1 MAARDMDPHSQ
12 VETALNEGRPIEA
25 QYVRQGKR
33 NYRIVWVLA
42 IALLLAALATFGAWM
57 MRAGDL
63 ASTNDATG
71 QEQVDAQAFSDTGAS
86 PGTQE
91 SGMTGSARAPA
102 SAQPGLPEHVAGA
115 ETPAAAN
122 PPSNGR

>member
-86 PGTQE
+86 PGTQI
-91 SGMTGSARAPA
+91 GRA
-102 SAQPGLPEHVAGA
+102 HV
-115 ETPAAAN
+115 
-122 PPSNGR
+122 